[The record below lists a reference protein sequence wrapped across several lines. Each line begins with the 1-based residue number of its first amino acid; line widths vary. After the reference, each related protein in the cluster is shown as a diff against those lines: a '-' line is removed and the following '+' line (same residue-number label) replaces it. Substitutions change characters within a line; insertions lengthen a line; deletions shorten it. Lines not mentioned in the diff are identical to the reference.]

1 MSSTGKE
8 AADMELWFALWDLLP
23 FEMFHW
29 NFMKNAL
36 LAVLLM
42 APLFGLTSTMIVT
55 GRMSFFSDALG
66 HSAFTGIAIGAI
78 CGIAA
83 PTWVAVLFSVGFALL
98 FSYVRS
104 KSNHAADT
112 LIGVFS
118 STAVALGIFIATLG
132 GGSFTKYNKYLIGD
146 ILSVTPEEIVM
157 LALVLISVVVFWMLA
172 SNKLTLTAIHP
183 QLASSRGMNTDLIQT
198 LFTVAIAV
206 IVTLAISWVGLLILN
221 SLLVL
226 PGASARNVA
235 KNLRQYHL
243 FSVLFALIAG
253 IIGLVLSY
261 YLGTSAGAAI
271 SLVLALFFAVS
282 FCLREKRG

>member
-1 MSSTGKE
+1 MSIWYTICE
-8 AADMELWFALWDLLP
+8 LLP
-23 FEMFHW
+23 IEMLQW
-29 NFMKNAL
+29 DFMKNAL

-66 HSAFTGIAIGAI
+66 HSAFTGIAIGCI
-78 CGIAA
+78 CGIGS
-83 PTWVAVLFSVGFALL
+83 PTWVAVAFAVAFALL

-104 KSNHAADT
+104 RSNQAADT

-118 STAVALGIFIATLG
+118 SAAVALGIFIATFG

-146 ILSVTPEEIVM
+146 ILSVTPSELGMLTIV
-157 LALVLISVVVFWMLA
+157 LLLVIVFWVLY
-172 SNKLTLTAIHP
+172 SKRLTLTSIHP
-183 QLASSRGMNTDLIQT
+183 QLASSRGISDKWTQT
-198 LFTVAIAV
+198 LFTTAIAI
-206 IVTLAISWVGLLILN
+206 IVTLAISWTGLLILN

-235 KNLRQYHL
+235 KNLKQYHL

-253 IIGLVLSY
+253 LGGLVVSY
-261 YLGTSAGAAI
+261 HFGASAGATI
-271 SLVLALFFAVS
+271 SLGLTLIFAVT
-282 FCLREKRG
+282 FCLRKGRA

>member
-1 MSSTGKE
+1 MSVWY
-8 AADMELWFALWDLLP
+8 AVCDALP
-23 FEMFHW
+23 FEMLHW

-78 CGIAA
+78 CGIAS
-83 PTWVAVLFSVGFALL
+83 PTWIAVVFSVLFALL

-104 KSNHAADT
+104 RSNHAADT

-146 ILSVTPEEIVM
+146 ILSVTSSEIGM
-157 LALVLISVVVFWMLA
+157 LAVVLTAVLIFWILA
-172 SNKLTLTAIHP
+172 SNRLTLSAIHP
-183 QLASSRGMNTDLIQT
+183 QLASSRGIPVHWTQAI
-198 LFTVAIAV
+198 FTTAIAV
-206 IVTLAISWVGLLILN
+206 VVTLAISWVGLLILN

-226 PGASARNVA
+226 PGAVSRNIA
-235 KNLRQYHL
+235 KNLKQYHL
-243 FSVLFALIAG
+243 FSILIALFAGVAG
-253 IIGLVLSY
+253 LSISY
-261 YLGTSAGAAI
+261 FLGSSAGAAI
-271 SLVLALFFAVS
+271 SLVLAVAFLIS
-282 FCLREKRG
+282 FLMRKVKT